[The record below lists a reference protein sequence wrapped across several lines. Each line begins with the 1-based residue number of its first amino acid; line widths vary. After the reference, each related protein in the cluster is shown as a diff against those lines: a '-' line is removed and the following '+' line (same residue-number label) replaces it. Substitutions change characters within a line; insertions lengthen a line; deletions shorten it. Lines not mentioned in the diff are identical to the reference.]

1 MARFNLNLGSQ
12 TELSRAAAKA
22 STPADAEA
30 ETLEALELQCD
41 GWIWGWIGHELYIY
55 NHDIDLFI
63 YSSPPKKKRIA
74 YSSMHPIE

>member
-55 NHDIDLFI
+55 I
-63 YSSPPKKKRIA
+63 
-74 YSSMHPIE
+74 